1 MWGKMENN
9 QKINCTVYSCRYND
23 NAKKKCILESIQ
35 ITPTDNVKTMKSDES
50 MCSSYQYEN

>member
-1 MWGKMENN
+1 MENN